1 MAMDR
6 RRKLAGGESARS
18 EVHFR
23 RPGLYC
29 LLPTTLVLAA
39 HCLLPTAFPQP
50 ALPAALRDV
59 VIEQKLNAQVPPDL
73 VFRDESGRSIKLGEY
88 FGSKPIIL
96 ALVYYECPMLCTQ
109 VLNGLMGSLKVLS
122 FDVGEQFLVLTVS
135 FDPRETPDLAAGK
148 KESYMGRYSR
158 PGADAGW
165 HFLTGPESSIE
176 ALTHA
181 VGFRYRYDVE
191 KGQFAHA
198 SGIMVLTPQG
208 KISRYFYGIEYSPRD
223 LRLGLVEASNNRIG
237 SPVDQLLLFCYHY
250 DPATG
255 KYGAVVMNFVRLGGA
270 ATVLTLGSIL
280 ILFFRRD
287 ARRSQSRLRPET
299 RGNGKPD

>member
-1 MAMDR
+1 MAMSKR
-6 RRKLAGGESARS
+6 TTNGESARA
-18 EVHFR
+18 EVYFR
-23 RPGLYC
+23 RLGVNCLLLTAYC
-29 LLPTTLVLAA
+29 LLPTAVLVA
-39 HCLLPTAFPQP
+39 QP
-50 ALPAALRDV
+50 ALPAALRNV
-59 VIEQKLNAQVPPDL
+59 VIEQKLNAQVPADL
-73 VFRDESGRSIKLGEY
+73 VFRDESGRSIQLGEY

-109 VLNGLMGSLKVLS
+109 VLNGLVGSLKALS
-122 FDVGEQFLVLTVS
+122 FDAGAQFLVLTVS
-135 FDPRETPDLAAGK
+135 FDPRETPELAAAK

-158 PGADAGW
+158 PGAAGGW

-176 ALTHA
+176 ALTQA

-280 ILFFRRD
+280 ILFLRRD

-299 RGNGKPD
+299 QGNGKPD